1 MDKKSNVLKICLVT
15 VTLSDGG
22 AERCAALLS
31 KYFDTQGF
39 EVYHV
44 VFSGKVEYDFA
55 GKIFHL
61 EHLKDKRNS
70 WWSRSKRFFAL
81 KKFFANNH
89 FDYVIDFRT
98 KQHFLQE
105 LIIHNFIYPKFIQT
119 IHSFKLK
126 SYLPNNTF
134 LAKQLYKNCQQ
145 FITVSQGINDKVS
158 SKYKFIPSQI
168 INNPID
174 FESIS
179 EKANELI
186 SDDFQYVLSAGSMN
200 KNVKQFDK
208 LIACYSKSDLPKKN
222 IKLLI
227 LGDGK
232 LKKKW
237 IQLVASLNLQEMV
250 IFKGNVK
257 NPFRYYATALFT
269 ISTSK
274 YEGMPMVLLESLAC
288 KTPIISWNYASGPN
302 EIITNDVNGLL
313 VENQDSE
320 KLIEAINLFVSDN
333 NLYLQC
339 KENALISVKKF
350 SLETIG
356 KEWLMVF
363 KNIVHNNDLQNN

>member
-1 MDKKSNVLKICLVT
+1 MDKKTEVLKICLVT

-22 AERCAALLS
+22 AERVAALLS
-31 KYFDTQGF
+31 NYFDNQEF

-44 VFSGKVEYDFA
+44 VFSGKVEYDFS

-61 EHLKDKRNS
+61 EHLKDKTNS

-81 KKFFANNH
+81 KKFFTDNP

-98 KQHFLQE
+98 KEFFLQE
-105 LIIHNFIYPKFIQT
+105 LIIHNFVYPKFIQT

-126 SYLPNNTF
+126 SYLPKNRI
-134 LAKQLYKNCQQ
+134 LAKLLYKNCQQ
-145 FITVSQGINDKVS
+145 FITVSTGINDKLS

-168 INNPID
+168 LYNPID

-186 SDDFQYVLSAGSMN
+186 SEQFQYILSAGSMN

-208 LIACYSKSDLPKKN
+208 LMECYAKSVLPSKN
-222 IKLLI
+222 IKLII

-232 LKKKW
+232 LKNKW
-237 IQLVASLNLQEMV
+237 IKLAESLNLQDFIV
-250 IFKGNVK
+250 FKGNVK
-257 NPFRYYATALFT
+257 NPFKYYKNALFT

-288 KTPIISWNYASGPN
+288 ETPIISWDYASGPN
-302 EIITNDVNGLL
+302 EIITNKSNGLL
-313 VENQDSE
+313 VEDQNSE
-320 KLIEAINLFVSDN
+320 KLIEAMNLFVSDI

-339 KENALISVKKF
+339 KENALSSVKRF
-350 SLETIG
+350 SLENIG
-356 KEWLMVF
+356 AEWIKVLE
-363 KNIVHNNDLQNN
+363 KQRT

>member
-1 MDKKSNVLKICLVT
+1 MDKKTEVLKICLVT

-22 AERCAALLS
+22 AERVAALLS
-31 KYFDTQGF
+31 NYFDNQEF

-44 VFSGKVEYDFA
+44 VFSGKVEYDFS

-81 KKFFANNH
+81 KKFFADNP

-98 KQHFLQE
+98 KEFFLQE
-105 LIIHNFIYPKFIQT
+105 LIIHNFVYPKFIQT

-126 SYLPNNTF
+126 SYLPKNRI
-134 LAKQLYKNCQQ
+134 LAKLLYKNCQQ
-145 FITVSQGINDKVS
+145 FITVSTGINDKLS

-168 INNPID
+168 LYNPID

-186 SDDFQYVLSAGSMN
+186 SEQFQYILSAGSMN

-208 LIACYSKSDLPKKN
+208 LMECYAKSVLPSKN
-222 IKLLI
+222 IKLII

-232 LKKKW
+232 LKNKW
-237 IQLVASLNLQEMV
+237 IKLAESLNLQDFIV
-250 IFKGNVK
+250 FKGNVK
-257 NPFRYYATALFT
+257 NPFKYYKNALFT

-288 KTPIISWNYASGPN
+288 ETPIISWDYASGPN
-302 EIITNDVNGLL
+302 EIITNKSNGLL
-313 VENQDSE
+313 VEDQNSE
-320 KLIEAINLFVSDN
+320 KLIEAMNLFVSDN

-339 KENALISVKKF
+339 KGNALSSIKRF

-356 KEWLMVF
+356 AEWIKVF
-363 KNIVHNNDLQNN
+363 EKQTT

>member
-1 MDKKSNVLKICLVT
+1 MDKKAEVLRICLVT

-31 KYFDTQGF
+31 NYFDKQNF

-44 VFSGKVEYDFA
+44 VFSGKVDYDFS

-81 KKFFANNH
+81 KKFFNNNQ

-98 KQHFLQE
+98 KQFFLQE
-105 LIIHNFIYPKFIQT
+105 LIIHNFVYPKFIQT

-126 SYLPNNTF
+126 SYLPKNSF
-134 LAKQLYKNCQQ
+134 LAKLLYKNCLQ
-145 FITVSQGINDKVS
+145 FITVSQGITDKVS
-158 SKYKFIPSQI
+158 SKYDFIPSQLI
-168 INNPID
+168 YNPID
-174 FESIS
+174 FKSIS
-179 EKANELI
+179 EKAQEKIN
-186 SDDFQYVLSAGSMN
+186 DDFQYVLSAGSMN
-200 KNVKQFDK
+200 KNVKQFNK
-208 LIACYSKSDLPKKN
+208 LIACYAKSVLPSKN
-222 IKLLI
+222 IKLII

-232 LKKKW
+232 LKSKW
-237 IQLVASLNLQEMV
+237 MKLAESLNLQEMI

-257 NPFRYYATALFT
+257 NPFRYYKKALFT

-288 KTPIISWNYASGPN
+288 ETPVISWDYASGPS
-302 EIITNDVNGLL
+302 EIIKNVNNGLL
-313 VENQDSE
+313 VENQNSE
-320 KLIEAINLFVSDN
+320 KLISAINLFVTDN

-339 KENALISVKKF
+339 KENAKSTVEKF
-350 SLETIG
+350 DLNAIG
-356 KEWLMVF
+356 AEWLKLF
-363 KNIVHNNDLQNN
+363 EKQ

>member
-1 MDKKSNVLKICLVT
+1 MDKKSSVLKICLVT

-31 KYFDTQGF
+31 KYFDNQEF

-44 VFSGKVEYDFA
+44 VFSGKVDYDFS

-98 KQHFLQE
+98 KQFFLQE
-105 LIIHNFIYPKFIQT
+105 VIIHNFVYPKFIQT

-126 SYLPNNTF
+126 SYIPKNTF
-134 LAKQLYKNCQQ
+134 LAKLLYKNCQQ
-145 FITVSQGINDKVS
+145 FITVSNGINEKVS
-158 SKYKFIPSQI
+158 SKYKFISSQVLY
-168 INNPID
+168 NPID
-174 FESIS
+174 FESIL
-179 EKANELI
+179 EKATETI

-208 LIACYSKSDLPKKN
+208 LIECYAKSVLPSKN
-222 IKLLI
+222 IKLII

-232 LKKKW
+232 LKNKW
-237 IQLVASLNLQEMV
+237 MKLAEGLNLEDLV

-257 NPFRYYATALFT
+257 NPFRYYKNALFT

-288 KTPIISWNYASGPN
+288 ETPVISWDYASGPN
-302 EIITNDVNGLL
+302 EIIVHKSNGLL
-313 VENQDSE
+313 VENQNSE
-320 KLIEAINLFVSDN
+320 KLIEAINLFISDN
-333 NLYLQC
+333 NLYLHC
-339 KENALISVKKF
+339 KENALTSVKQF

-356 KEWLMVF
+356 AEWVRLF
-363 KNIVHNNDLQNN
+363 EGK

>member
-1 MDKKSNVLKICLVT
+1 MDKKPSVLKICLVT

-22 AERCAALLS
+22 AERVAALLS
-31 KYFDTQGF
+31 NYFDNQEF

-44 VFSGKVEYDFA
+44 VFSGKVEYDFS

-81 KKFFANNH
+81 KKFFATNH

-98 KQHFLQE
+98 KEFFLQE

-126 SYLPNNTF
+126 SYLPKNTF
-134 LAKQLYKNCQQ
+134 LAKLLYKNCQH
-145 FITVSQGINDKVS
+145 FITVSNGINDKVS

-168 INNPID
+168 LYNPID
-174 FESIS
+174 FENIS
-179 EKANELI
+179 EKANEPI

-208 LIACYSKSDLPKKN
+208 LIECYAKSVLPSKN

-227 LGDGK
+227 LGEGK
-232 LKKKW
+232 LKNKW
-237 IQLVASLNLQEMV
+237 IKLVESLNLQDLV

-257 NPFRYYATALFT
+257 NPFRYYKNALFT
-269 ISTSK
+269 ISSSK

-288 KTPIISWNYASGPN
+288 KTPIISWDYTSGPS
-302 EIITNDVNGLL
+302 EIISHKNNGLL
-313 VENQDSE
+313 VENQNSE

-333 NLYLQC
+333 NLYLHC
-339 KENALISVKKF
+339 KDSALTSVKQF

-356 KEWLMVF
+356 AEWLKVF
-363 KNIVHNNDLQNN
+363 EKQRT